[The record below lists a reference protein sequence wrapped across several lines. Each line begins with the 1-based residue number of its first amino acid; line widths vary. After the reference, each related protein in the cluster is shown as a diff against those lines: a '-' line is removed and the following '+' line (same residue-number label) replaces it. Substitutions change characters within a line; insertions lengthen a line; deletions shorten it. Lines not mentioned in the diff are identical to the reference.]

1 MRLDHELT
9 PSLRYIGP
17 SCLVLPMMLD
27 LGKRMV
33 ILKVGIDIP
42 VNS

>member
-9 PSLRYIGP
+9 PSLRYSGP
-17 SCLVLPMMLD
+17 SCLVLPMMWD

-33 ILKVGIDIP
+33 VLKVSIVTP
-42 VNS
+42 LQS